1 MWHTCVC
8 VCLRAWKEGWHA
20 STCVREAESESAL
33 PRFGRDLQR
42 SYSHSWPWETR
53 GKACL
58 FARYTS
64 AYTAEGGG
72 GFMEGGVVRNSL
84 PSAAVSILGWH
95 AACHRYTLHSHKRR
109 PSSWWFGG
117 CRRGIF
123 PQEPGTEFRQF
134 CWRRSV
140 KVSCWP
146 ETNLG
151 KSNMTKKCRF
161 MSHEILEMQA
171 FFFSSYFP

>member
-1 MWHTCVC
+1 MWHVC
-8 VCLRAWKEGWHA
+8 VCACVHERRDGMRLRAFVRQRVRARCRGLDETCNVHIHTRDPGKPEARRACSHVTRLHIQLRVGVA
-20 STCVREAESESAL
+20 S
-33 PRFGRDLQR
+33 GR
-42 SYSHSWPWETR
+42 
-53 GKACL
+53 
-58 FARYTS
+58 
-64 AYTAEGGG
+64 
-72 GFMEGGVVRNSL
+72 GGVVRNSL

-123 PQEPGTEFRQF
+123 PKEPGTEFRQF

-161 MSHEILEMQA
+161 MSHEILEM
-171 FFFSSYFP
+171 